1 MERFRHILGACASL
15 TIAASLFTDPVVT
28 QAADGGDDS
37 QPLAANCRLAPGLKH
52 VVQIQF
58 DNVHLRR
65 DNPNVPRGDV
75 LVAVQRGEAA
85 VAALA
90 QRRNATRSRSSR
102 APTRRSMRRSVS
114 WGARRSSSR
123 PGRW

>member
-37 QPLAANCRLAPGLKH
+37 QQVAANCRLAPGLKH
-52 VVQIQF
+52 VVHIQF

-65 DNPNVPRGDV
+65 DNPNVPSDLEQMPNPRAGRS
-75 LVAVQRGEAA
+75 ARS
-85 VAALA
+85 
-90 QRRNATRSRSSR
+90 RNAATRNVHAARER
-102 APTRRSMRRSVS
+102 LQ
-114 WGARRSSSR
+114 GDQCARR
-123 PGRW
+123 